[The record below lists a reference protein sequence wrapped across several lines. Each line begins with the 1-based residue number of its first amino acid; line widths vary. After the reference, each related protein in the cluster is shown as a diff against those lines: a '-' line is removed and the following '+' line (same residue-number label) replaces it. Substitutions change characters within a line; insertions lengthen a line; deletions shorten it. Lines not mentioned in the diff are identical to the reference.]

1 VLFSPNKIGK
11 INAKNRFVVAP
22 MTRVSAQSEGTPTEE
37 MRDYYV
43 EYALGGFGLII
54 TEGTYIDELH
64 SQGYRNQPGIANQ
77 NHLVGWRKIVD
88 AVHKQNVPIIQQL
101 LHAGALI
108 QENRYV
114 NEAIS
119 PSSIQP
125 VGEMAPRY
133 IGTGKF
139 PIPRKIKIDE
149 IKQVIKSYGTAAAR
163 AMEAGFDGIEIH
175 GANGYLPDQFLTSYT
190 NDRQD
195 EYGGNLEKRLRFH
208 CEIIN
213 EVKNN
218 IGTNGTLGIRI
229 SQTKVN
235 DFEHEWPGKINDAK
249 IIFPKIASAGAD
261 YIHISTHKGLV
272 EVFNSKRNLASLAK
286 EFSGITVIGCGGLHD
301 HMKAQRI
308 LEDGDADFIA
318 IGKGALADSSLPNKI
333 SAGTRPIEFNPDM
346 ISPIATIENSRDWK
360 SKNNKEY

>member
-1 VLFSPNKIGK
+1 MLFSPNKLGK
-11 INAKNRFVVAP
+11 INVKNRFVVAP
-22 MTRVSAQSEGTPTEE
+22 MTRVSAQPEGTPTEE
-37 MRDYYV
+37 MCDYYV

-77 NHLVGWRKIVD
+77 SHLAGWKKIVD
-88 AVHKQNVPIIQQL
+88 GVHEHNVPIIQQL

-114 NEAIS
+114 NQAIS

-133 IGTGKF
+133 IGAGKF
-139 PIPRKIKIDE
+139 PVPREITKYE

-190 NDRQD
+190 NHRQD
-195 EYGGNLEKRLRFH
+195 EYGGTLEKRLRFH
-208 CEIIN
+208 CEVVN
-213 EVKNN
+213 EVRNR
-218 IGTNGTLGIRI
+218 IGTHATLGIRI

-249 IIFPKIASAGAD
+249 IIFPKIAAAGAD

-272 EVFNSKRNLASLAK
+272 DVFDSQRNLAGLAK

-301 HMKAQRI
+301 HLKAQKI

-318 IGKGALADSSLPNKI
+318 IGKGSLADSSLPNKI
-333 SAGTRPIEFNPDM
+333 SSGTHPTEFNPEM
-346 ISPIATIENSRDWK
+346 ISPVATIANTRDWK
-360 SKNNKEY
+360 SEN